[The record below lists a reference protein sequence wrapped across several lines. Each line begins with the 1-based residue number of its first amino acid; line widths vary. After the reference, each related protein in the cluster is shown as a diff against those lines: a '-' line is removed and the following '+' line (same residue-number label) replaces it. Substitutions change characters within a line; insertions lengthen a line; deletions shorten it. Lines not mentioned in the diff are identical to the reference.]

1 MQPTQTMHNTEAA
14 VFCTKDQHARTML
27 AKMETLQ
34 KAALPNCLLVCFN
47 GFSSVILKVLQQ
59 QLELISACKSDCMNL
74 EDHCWPHIAMTKVS
88 GVPT

>member
-1 MQPTQTMHNTEAA
+1 MQIMHATEAA

-27 AKMETLQ
+27 VTLQ

-59 QLELISACKSDCMNL
+59 QLELISACKHDCMNL
-74 EDHCWPHIAMTKVS
+74 EDNCWPQIAMTRVS
-88 GVPT
+88 